1 MHLASG
7 EVTEPLLLHK
17 RRVSSD
23 QERGLAPVL
32 CCTDCHAAFRSQTPK
47 LCKYKLANDLW
58 LGRWDPLF
66 RSANLSHQMLLALG
80 RVVTTKVVLR
90 PDGHRNREA
99 QDDNKWDF
107 LFHQSGMIG
116 SAIIFPNATCG
127 EALQRFPPEKVND
140 TFAVSFLTS
149 ATNGK
154 SS

>member
-1 MHLASG
+1 MEELKASAVSLHSASG
-7 EVTEPLLLHK
+7 DVTEPLLLHK

-32 CCTDCHAAFRSQTPK
+32 CCTDCHAAFRSDSPV
-47 LCKYKLANDLW
+47 LCKYSLANDLW

-66 RSANLSHQMLLALG
+66 SSANLSHQMLLALA
-80 RVVTTKVVLR
+80 RVVSTKVVLR
-90 PDGHRNREA
+90 PDGHRSNEG

-127 EALQRFPPEKVND
+127 EVCS
-140 TFAVSFLTS
+140 TFRR
-149 ATNGK
+149 K
-154 SS
+154 K